1 MYRRMLVAVDGSVAS
16 LFALQEAIRLAT
28 EQGAAMRI
36 IHVIQSV
43 GTLGAEWP
51 TLEALD
57 DASHREARA
66 ILDYA
71 LGEARRANVAV
82 EAALVENERRGISE
96 TIVADA
102 QQWGAELI
110 VMGAHDHRGI
120 RHLLVRGV
128 TAGAIDS
135 ASVPVLLV
143 RAPASAINE
152 SRSA

>member
-16 LFALQEAIRLAT
+16 LFALQEAIGLAT

-43 GTLGAEWP
+43 AMLGAEGP
-51 TLEALD
+51 DLDALD
-57 DASHREARA
+57 DRWHREARA

-71 LGEARRANVAV
+71 LSEARRAGVAV

-96 TIVADA
+96 TIVAEA
-102 QQWGAELI
+102 RLWGADLI
-110 VMGAHDHRGI
+110 VMGTHDHRGI

-135 ASVPVLLV
+135 APVPVLLV
-143 RAPASAINE
+143 RAPAHAIDE